1 MLKSNLS
8 TRPFYNDRLVSLA
21 ILAGLVA
28 GLALTAFNVTQIL
41 SLTEERSVY
50 TQQIERDRAE
60 AARIRTAADA
70 VQGSVDQQQLRMLAG
85 STREANGLIDQRTFS
100 WTGFFETVEQTL
112 PLDARLIAVAP
123 RVERGNILIAVV
135 VVAKSVGDL
144 QAFTE
149 ALQNTGEFY
158 DVLVAA
164 DQLNDDGTHT
174 ATIQTG
180 YLPARAMASPSAR
193 SAGRGGP

>member
-50 TQQIERDRAE
+50 TQQIGRDRAE

-193 SAGRGGP
+193 SAGRGRP

>member
-28 GLALTAFNVTQIL
+28 GLALTAFNVTQIR

-50 TQQIERDRAE
+50 TQQIDRDRAE

-193 SAGRGGP
+193 SAGRGRP

>member
-50 TQQIERDRAE
+50 TQQIGRDRAE

-70 VQGSVDQQQLRMLAG
+70 VQGSVDQQQLRMLVG

>member
-21 ILAGLVA
+21 ILASLVA

-193 SAGRGGP
+193 SAGRGRP

>member
-28 GLALTAFNVTQIL
+28 GLALTAFNVTQIR

-50 TQQIERDRAE
+50 TQQIDRDRAE

>member
-70 VQGSVDQQQLRMLAG
+70 VQGSVDQQQLRMLVG

-193 SAGRGGP
+193 SAGRGRP

>member
-193 SAGRGGP
+193 SAGRGRP